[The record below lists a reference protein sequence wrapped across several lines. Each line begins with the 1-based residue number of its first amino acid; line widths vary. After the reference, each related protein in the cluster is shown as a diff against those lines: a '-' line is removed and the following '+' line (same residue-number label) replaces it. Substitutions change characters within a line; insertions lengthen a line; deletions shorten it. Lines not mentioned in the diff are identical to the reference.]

1 MTKPPPAR
9 PPARKSS
16 AKEILRDVP
25 LPPTE
30 QPETSYKRLFET
42 SQDGILVLDS
52 ETHRIVEANPGICL
66 LTGLSRPRLIG
77 ADPENIAPLR
87 ALFQNSGSFFEEI
100 QADPLFRR
108 ENLSVE
114 NRDGLHIQVEVVC
127 NLFHS
132 QGRKFIQCNL
142 RDVTQ
147 NRLAEDQV
155 RRLNEMLEQRVA
167 VRTCELESANRELEA
182 FTYSVSHDLRAPLR
196 HIMGFVEI
204 LEKEAAANLSE
215 AHHRHL
221 STIGGAA
228 RRMGELI
235 DDLLAFSRIA
245 RSEMQ
250 KVTVDMLTL
259 VMEALDDLRGET
271 KGRIINWNIRDL
283 PMVKVDRSLMRQA
296 LVNLLSNAIKFTSK
310 RSRAVIE
317 IGTEP
322 GRADEDTIY
331 IRDNGVG
338 FNPRYAQKIFG
349 VFERLNNADEFEGT
363 GIGLANVQ
371 RIIRRHGGRV
381 WALGK
386 VDCGATF
393 YFTLPRSTEK

>member
-1 MTKPPPAR
+1 MTKSPPI
-9 PPARKSS
+9 RKSTT
-16 AKEILRDVP
+16 KEILRDMP

-30 QPETSYKRLFET
+30 EPEVSYSRLFET
-42 SQDGILVLDS
+42 SQDGIFVLDFQ
-52 ETHRIVEANPGICL
+52 TRRIVDVNPAMCL
-66 LTGLSRPRLIG
+66 LTGISRSRLI
-77 ADPENIAPLR
+77 AANPENIAPLQ
-87 ALFQNSGSFFEEI
+87 ALFRSEGSFFDELR
-100 QADPLFRR
+100 ADPVLRR

-114 NRDGLHIQVEVVC
+114 NRDGVHIQVEAVC
-127 NLFHS
+127 NLYHS
-132 QGRKFIQCNL
+132 GGREFIQCNL

-147 NRLAEDQV
+147 HRLAQDQV
-155 RRLNEMLEQRVA
+155 RRMNEMLEQRVA
-167 VRTCELESANRELEA
+167 ARTCELESANRELEA

-204 LEKEAAANLSE
+204 LEKEAADTLTDAQR
-215 AHHRHL
+215 RHL
-221 STIGGAA
+221 FTIGGAA
-228 RRMGELI
+228 RRMAELI
-235 DDLLAFSRIA
+235 EDLLAFSRIG
-245 RSEMQ
+245 RSEVQ

-259 VMEALDDLRGET
+259 VMEALDDLRHET
-271 KGRIINWNIRDL
+271 KDRIISWEIKDL
-283 PMVKVDRSLMRQA
+283 PMVTVDRSLMRQA

-310 RSRAVIE
+310 RNRAVIE

-322 GRADEDTIY
+322 GRKDEDTIY

-349 VFERLNNADEFEGT
+349 VFERLPNADEFEGT

-386 VDCGATF
+386 VDSGATF
-393 YFTLPRSTEK
+393 YFTLPRRVENDA

>member
-1 MTKPPPAR
+1 MTKSPPI
-9 PPARKSS
+9 RKSS
-16 AKEILRDVP
+16 TKEILRDMP

-30 QPETSYKRLFET
+30 EPEVSYSRLFET
-42 SQDGILVLDS
+42 SQDGIFVLDFH
-52 ETHRIVEANPGICL
+52 TRRIVDVNPAMCL
-66 LTGLSRPRLIG
+66 LTGISRSRLI
-77 ADPENIAPLR
+77 AATPENIAPLQ
-87 ALFQNSGSFFEEI
+87 ALFRREGSFFDELR
-100 QADPLFRR
+100 ADPVLRR

-114 NRDGLHIQVEVVC
+114 NRDGVHIQVEAVC

-132 QGRKFIQCNL
+132 GGREFIQCNL

-147 NRLAEDQV
+147 HRLAQDQV
-155 RRLNEMLEQRVA
+155 RRMNEMLEQRVA
-167 VRTCELESANRELEA
+167 ARTCELESANRELEA

-204 LEKEAAANLSE
+204 LEKEAADTLTDAQR
-215 AHHRHL
+215 RHL
-221 STIGGAA
+221 FTIGGAA
-228 RRMGELI
+228 RRMAELI
-235 DDLLAFSRIA
+235 EDLLAFSRIG
-245 RSEMQ
+245 RSEVQ

-259 VMEALDDLRGET
+259 VMEALDDLRHET
-271 KGRIINWNIRDL
+271 KDRIISWEIKDL
-283 PMVKVDRSLMRQA
+283 PMVTVDRSLMRQA

-310 RSRAVIE
+310 RNRAVIE

-322 GRADEDTIY
+322 GRKDEDTIY

-349 VFERLNNADEFEGT
+349 VFERLPNADEFEGT

-386 VDCGATF
+386 ADAGATF
-393 YFTLPRSTEK
+393 YFTLPRRVQNDA

>member
-1 MTKPPPAR
+1 MTTSPPV
-9 PPARKSS
+9 RKSGS
-16 AKEILRDVP
+16 KEFLRDMP

-30 QPETSYKRLFET
+30 ESEISYKRLFET
-42 SQDGILVLDS
+42 SQDGISVLDFR
-52 ETHRIVEANPGICL
+52 TRRIVDVNPAMCL
-66 LTGLSRPRLIG
+66 LTGLSRSCLI
-77 ADPENIAPLR
+77 AANPENIAPLH
-87 ALFQNSGSFFEEI
+87 ALFPNDGSFFNEFR
-100 QADPLFRR
+100 ADPVIRR

-114 NRDGLHIQVEVVC
+114 NRDGLHILVEAVC

-132 QGRKFIQCNL
+132 SGREFIQCNL

-147 NRLAEDQV
+147 HRLAEDQV
-155 RRLNEMLEQRVA
+155 RRINEMLEQRVA
-167 VRTCELESANRELEA
+167 ARTCELEGANRELEA

-204 LEKEAAANLSE
+204 LEKEAADDLTDAQR
-215 AHHRHL
+215 RHL
-221 STIGGAA
+221 LTIGGAA
-228 RRMGELI
+228 RRMAELI
-235 DDLLAFSRIA
+235 EDLLAFSRIG
-245 RSEMQ
+245 RSEVQ

-259 VMEALDDLRGET
+259 VMEALDDLRHET
-271 KGRIINWNIRDL
+271 KDRIISWKIQDL
-283 PMVKVDRSLMRQA
+283 PMVTVDRSLMRQA

-310 RSRAVIE
+310 RNRAVIE

-322 GRADEDTIY
+322 GQEDEDTIY

-349 VFERLNNADEFEGT
+349 VFERLPNADEFEGT

-386 VDCGATF
+386 ADSGATF
-393 YFTLPRSTEK
+393 YFTLPRKSQNDA